1 MQRGLTSL
9 DLGAVGNLTPDIRV
23 SALSQEAFIV
33 RLLRER
39 NEVAF
44 VKAFS
49 DQPEHMTSG
58 LAPLRNIV
66 RELRLQ
72 HVHIYPRY
80 FLLPW
85 SALFLIVGRF
95 HDEVKQTLE
104 KKRIDIIQLLQGL
117 TESMREIH
125 GAIIQCINS
134 TMSELKR
141 SHTNVSIISAYQK
154 HTYPITAR
162 P

>member
-1 MQRGLTSL
+1 MQRGLTPVNL
-9 DLGAVGNLTPDIRV
+9 AAVGNLTRDRV

-39 NEVAF
+39 NEAAF

-49 DQPEHMTSG
+49 DQPEHITSG
-58 LAPLRNIV
+58 LAPLRNVI
-66 RELRLQ
+66 RELRIQ

-80 FLLPW
+80 FLLSGSLP
-85 SALFLIVGRF
+85 FLIVGRF

-125 GAIIQCINS
+125 GAIIQCVNL

-141 SHTNVSIISAYQK
+141 SHTNVSIIIIHQK
-154 HTYPITAR
+154 RTYRVTAR

>member
-1 MQRGLTSL
+1 M
-9 DLGAVGNLTPDIRV
+9 

-33 RLLRER
+33 RLLRGK

-49 DQPEHMTSG
+49 DQPEHITSG

-66 RELRLQ
+66 RELQVQ

-80 FLLPW
+80 LLLLGDMSFLTTD
-85 SALFLIVGRF
+85 RF

-104 KKRIDIIQLLQGL
+104 KKRIDIIQLSQGL
-117 TESMREIH
+117 TEPMKEIH

-141 SHTNVSIISAYQK
+141 SHTNVSALF
-154 HTYPITAR
+154 R
-162 P
+162 